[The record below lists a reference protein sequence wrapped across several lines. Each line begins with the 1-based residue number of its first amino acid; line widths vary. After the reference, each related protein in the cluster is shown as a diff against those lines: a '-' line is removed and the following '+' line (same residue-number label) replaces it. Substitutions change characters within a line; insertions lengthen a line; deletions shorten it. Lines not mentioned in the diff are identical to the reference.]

1 MFQLSGEGG
10 VGRGR
15 RNGCSPGG
23 FVGGNGLRGC
33 GSDLCVEVGE
43 AEIDDFGIPIGIDAM
58 KFLESVLGFE
68 VFAERLVDLPV
79 AIEQVG
85 FLDEVVNADI
95 LVIQGVSA
103 RAKRAEH
110 ERQDQGKRPF
120 HSEHIMTSQSG
131 EQSLNMMG

>member
-1 MFQLSGEGG
+1 MLQLSRKGG
-10 VGRGR
+10 VGCSRWS
-15 RNGCSPGG
+15 GCSPGG
-23 FVGGNGLRGC
+23 FISGNGLRGS
-33 GSDLCVEVGE
+33 GSNFCVEVGE

-68 VFAERLVDLPV
+68 VLAERLVDLPV

-85 FLDEVVNADI
+85 FLDEVIDANI
-95 LVIQGVSA
+95 LVIKGVSA
-103 RAKRAEH
+103 RAKSAKH

-131 EQSLNMMG
+131 EQSLNMMS